1 MTLLL
6 SVLLGRATA
15 KNLMT
20 IKPNVNE
27 IDLIERLNRIKKYL
41 VRYESKLFQLMDSLD
56 DLEELEPKTR
66 ALENVVTRFEKVA
79 YKFFEV
85 GYKLDDFRAK
95 EGGAG
100 VLDTAAAK
108 EEIFRRLDRIEASGR
123 TEADKQTVK

>member
-66 ALENVVTRFEKVA
+66 ALENVV

>member
-1 MTLLL
+1 VTLLL

-27 IDLIERLNRIKKYL
+27 IDLIERLNRIQKYL

-123 TEADKQTVK
+123 TKTDKQTVK

>member
-1 MTLLL
+1 VTLLL

-27 IDLIERLNRIKKYL
+27 IDLIERLDRIQKYL
-41 VRYESKLFQLMDSLD
+41 VRYESKLFQLMDSMD
-56 DLEELEPKTR
+56 ETEDLEPKTR

-85 GYKLDDFRAK
+85 GYKLDVFRAK
-95 EGGAG
+95 ERGTG

-123 TEADKQTVK
+123 TETDKQTAE

>member
-41 VRYESKLFQLMDSLD
+41 VGYESKLFQLMDSLD